1 MSNDGA
7 YWTLQMYA
15 TCNLVPAAKPR
26 YNHTVSPL
34 HAKYF
39 FVLSNFKTS
48 SDDRHIA
55 GFPFSSRLYLWVD
68 KGNLFLCFETLFYG
82 GEGERGRGLTAR
94 RQLPLNPEPLYR
106 KPRRIWRRQTKCN
119 TDMKKHNQVTK
130 GI

>member
-1 MSNDGA
+1 
-7 YWTLQMYA
+7 MYA

-82 GEGERGRGLTAR
+82 GEGGKGKRLNSPPAAATQSRATLSQATAHLEEANEM
-94 RQLPLNPEPLYR
+94 QY
-106 KPRRIWRRQTKCN
+106 
-119 TDMKKHNQVTK
+119 
-130 GI
+130 